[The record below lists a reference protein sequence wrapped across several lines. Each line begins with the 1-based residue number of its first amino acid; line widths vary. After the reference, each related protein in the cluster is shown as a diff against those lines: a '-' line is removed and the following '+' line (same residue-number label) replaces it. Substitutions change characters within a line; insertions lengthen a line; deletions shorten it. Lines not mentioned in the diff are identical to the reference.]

1 MQSVCVTHIPAN
13 FLPEVGFFSLT
24 IKMKLAGKPARNMLR
39 IPGEAAFTGKSGYK
53 MPAIPDET
61 SVTGNT
67 ILCICLI
74 FCEKFPVLCKTQY
87 RLFSE

>member
-1 MQSVCVTHIPAN
+1 
-13 FLPEVGFFSLT
+13 
-24 IKMKLAGKPARNMLR
+24 MLR

-74 FCEKFPVLCKTQY
+74 FYEKLPILRKTQY
-87 RLFSE
+87 KLFLNK

>member
-53 MPAIPDET
+53 MPAIPDEA
-61 SVTGNT
+61 SRRREYDPLYLLNLLRKVTDSAKNT
-67 ILCICLI
+67 I
-74 FCEKFPVLCKTQY
+74 
-87 RLFSE
+87 

>member
-1 MQSVCVTHIPAN
+1 
-13 FLPEVGFFSLT
+13 
-24 IKMKLAGKPARNMLR
+24 MLR

-74 FCEKFPVLCKTQY
+74 FYEKLPILRKTQY
-87 RLFSE
+87 KLFSE